1 MHSFFLAKIGQ
12 IKEFDDLL
20 VRELAFID
28 NKNIDLK
35 KSQNLHFSKGV
46 SLRFWSKNVNFF
58 IFVLN

>member
-12 IKEFDDLL
+12 IKEFDDVL
-20 VRELAFID
+20 VRELALID

-46 SLRFWSKNVNFF
+46 CPWFWSKISDWFTF
-58 IFVLN
+58 SF

>member
-1 MHSFFLAKIGQ
+1 MHSFFLAEIGQ
-12 IKEFDDLL
+12 IKEFDDVLD
-20 VRELAFID
+20 RELAFLD

-58 IFVLN
+58 LFVLN